1 MHKVPTFEERAE
13 KQKRKDANMAKIGK
27 KIMVQSGKGG
37 VGKST
42 VSVNLAYYL
51 SSQGYKTGILDVD
64 IHGPSMARM
73 TGIEGRALPMQGKT
87 PSLIQASDNLYV
99 LSLASM
105 MESADDPVIWRGS
118 MLNSVINQF
127 LEDFDWPELD
137 YLIID
142 NPPGTGDAP
151 LTVAQQ
157 IKPIDGVV
165 IVSTPQ
171 DVALLDA
178 RKSVVFS
185 QKMELPIIGLIEN
198 MSYATCPHCD
208 ERIELFPKGGIEKAS
223 KDFNLEILG
232 ELPMDPNIGKSGD
245 AGKSYI
251 DHYSGS
257 VAAKE
262 FEDIGKK
269 IIAKLN

>member
-1 MHKVPTFEERAE
+1 MHQMPTADEKAE
-13 KQKRKDANMAKIGK
+13 KETRKKANLAKIK
-27 KIMVQSGKGG
+27 NKIMVQSGKGG

-42 VSVNLAYYL
+42 VSVNLAFYYA
-51 SSQGYKTGILDVD
+51 SKGYKTGILDVD

-73 TGIEGRALPMQGKT
+73 TGIEGRGVPMAGST
-87 PSLIQASDNLYV
+87 PSPIRASENLYV
-99 LSLASM
+99 LSIASL
-105 MESADDPVIWRGS
+105 MESVDDPIIWRGS

-157 IKPIDGVV
+157 IPGINGTV

-178 RKSVVFS
+178 RKSIVFS
-185 QKMELPIIGLIEN
+185 QKMNIPVVGLIEN
-198 MSYATCPHCD
+198 MSYATCPKCD
-208 ERIELFPKGGIEKAS
+208 ERIEIFPKGGIEKAS
-223 KDFNLEILG
+223 KDFGVEILG
-232 ELPMDPNIGKSGD
+232 ELPMDPKIGKSGD
-245 AGKSYI
+245 EGRSYV
-251 DHYSGS
+251 DYHPETLS
-257 VAAKE
+257 AKIFAE
-262 FEDIGKK
+262 IAEK
-269 IIAKLN
+269 IKEKIA